1 MYMLNLHTK
10 FHFDNKNFVLQKNIQ
25 HHQMVIDIKIQINK
39 KEKEK
44 KVNTGGSTCGIKSAG
59 NGGPII
65 TNTQIM

>member
-1 MYMLNLHTK
+1 
-10 FHFDNKNFVLQKNIQ
+10 
-25 HHQMVIDIKIQINK
+25 MVIDIKIQINK

-44 KVNTGGSTCGIKSAG
+44 KVKTGGSTCGIKSAG